1 MFPAVTFRH
10 DATGLDVLEANVR
23 DVMRAAR
30 GLRIFF
36 VAVTRHL
43 DGAAIWVV
51 LPERV

>member
-30 GLRIFF
+30 GLWIFF
-36 VAVTRHL
+36 VAVARHL